1 MFYFFDY
8 HLAINLKFANSKKL
22 IITIAIYKVNIY
34 IVQICIYLCT
44 MSKKM
49 HHIVL
54 NEHRILLRRFPT
66 GFPHLYS
73 ITSMANNEIIS
84 KILFQEIIMR
94 SCFIPF
100 LYTLNDELCS
110 FLLIIFQEHNLSCRE
125 LHLMHIIT
133 PKNLF

>member
-1 MFYFFDY
+1 
-8 HLAINLKFANSKKL
+8 
-22 IITIAIYKVNIY
+22 
-34 IVQICIYLCT
+34 

-49 HHIVL
+49 HHIV
-54 NEHRILLRRFPT
+54 P
-66 GFPHLYS
+66 

-133 PKNLF
+133 LINLCYNFFLSNAYYSFLIIRKSQEYLENEMV